1 MENYFTVRNCNV
13 PCCHGRHVI
22 KFNDIGLASIHVWE
36 LFEIEKCWEKNI
48 RNIRGIVCKSDN
60 ECLVHKRLKI
70 FKYFTEDIRERN
82 LTRNIVA
89 KTISIRDDCKHP
101 YCMNSWCF
109 RIGKTEWVSSNAGLS
124 YRTSKYL

>member
-13 PCCHGRHVI
+13 PCCHGQHVI

-89 KTISIRDDCKHP
+89 KTISISDDCKHP
-101 YCMNSWCF
+101 YCMNSW
-109 RIGKTEWVSSNAGLS
+109 
-124 YRTSKYL
+124 